1 MKALSAF
8 FPRILPYLPGCPE
21 PLVAQ
26 VLIDAAI
33 EFCDSS
39 LVLRQNLDTFN
50 TVVGRVQYDLDAPSA
65 QHDINRVMGVTLDGK
80 ELVAGMSEALRGDM
94 PTAPAKPRG
103 FYTDRT
109 DSVFTLMLSPPPD
122 EVYSVLVNVA
132 LSPAR
137 TATQLDDDLYNTWI
151 NPIVSSAIAR
161 AMQIPGQ
168 PFSNPAQAQ
177 ILLNSVAR
185 QTVTSRIEGNYG
197 LVRGSM
203 RVRYRP
209 FA

>member
-1 MKALSAF
+1 MKPLSAF

-21 PLVAQ
+21 PLAAQ
-26 VLIDAAI
+26 VLLDAAI

-39 LVLRQNLDTFN
+39 LVLRQNLDSFKTF
-50 TVVGRVQYDLDAPSA
+50 TGQVQYDLDPPSA

-80 ELVAGMSEALRGDM
+80 ELVAGMAEAIRGDL
-94 PTAPAKPRG
+94 PIAGAKPRG

-122 EVYSVLVNVA
+122 GAYNVVVNVA

-137 TATQLDDDLYNTWI
+137 TATQLDDDLFNLWVEPVVAKTL
-151 NPIVSSAIAR
+151 AR

-177 ILLNSVAR
+177 ILLNSAAR
-185 QTVTSRIEGNYG
+185 QTVSSRIEGNYG

-203 RVRYRP
+203 RVRNRP

>member
-21 PLVAQ
+21 PLAAQ

-65 QHDINRVMGVTLDGK
+65 QHNINRVMGVTLDGK

-137 TATQLDDDLYNTWI
+137 TATQLDDDLFNTWI
-151 NPIVSSAIAR
+151 NPIVSNAIAR

-197 LVRGSM
+197 FVRGSM

>member
-21 PLVAQ
+21 PLAAQ

-122 EVYSVLVNVA
+122 KVYSVLVNVT

-151 NPIVSSAIAR
+151 NPIVSSAIAQ

-197 LVRGSM
+197 FVRGSM
-203 RVRYRP
+203 RVRSRP

>member
-1 MKALSAF
+1 MKPLSAF
-8 FPRILPYLPGCPE
+8 FSRILPYLPGCSE
-21 PLVAQ
+21 PLAAQ
-26 VLIDAAI
+26 VLVNAAI

-50 TVVGRVQYDLDAPSA
+50 TVVGRVQYDLDPPSI
-65 QHDINRVMGVTLDGK
+65 QHDISRVMGVTLDGK
-80 ELVAGMSEALRGDM
+80 ELVAGMTEALRGDM

-122 EVYSVLVNVA
+122 EAYVVLVNVA

-137 TATQLDDDLYNTWI
+137 AATQLDDDLYNTWI
-151 NPIVSSAIAR
+151 DPIVSNAIAR
-161 AMQIPGQ
+161 AMQIPDQ
-168 PFSNPAQAQ
+168 PFTNPAQAQ
-177 ILLNSVAR
+177 VLLNSAAR
-185 QTVTSRIEGNYG
+185 QTVASRIEGNYG
-197 LVRGSM
+197 RVRGSM

>member
-21 PLVAQ
+21 PLAAQ

-122 EVYSVLVNVA
+122 KVYSVLVNVT

-151 NPIVSSAIAR
+151 NPIVSSAIAQ

-197 LVRGSM
+197 FVRGSM
-203 RVRYRP
+203 HVRSRP

>member
-94 PTAPAKPRG
+94 PTASAKPRG

-177 ILLNSVAR
+177 ILLNSAAR

>member
-80 ELVAGMSEALRGDM
+80 ELVAGMAEALRGDM

-151 NPIVSSAIAR
+151 NPIVSSAIAQ

-177 ILLNSVAR
+177 ILLKSVAR

-197 LVRGSM
+197 FVRGSM
-203 RVRYRP
+203 RVRSRP

>member
-21 PLVAQ
+21 PLAAQ
-26 VLIDAAI
+26 VLVNAAI
-33 EFCDSS
+33 EFCDAS

-50 TVVGRVQYDLDAPSA
+50 TVVGRVQYDLDPPSA
-65 QHDINRVMGVTLDGK
+65 QHNISRVMGVTLDYK
-80 ELVAGMSEALRGDM
+80 ELVAGMAEALRGDM

-151 NPIVSSAIAR
+151 NPIVSSAIAQ

-197 LVRGSM
+197 FVRGSM
-203 RVRYRP
+203 RVRSRP

>member
-80 ELVAGMSEALRGDM
+80 ELVAGMTEALRGDM

-151 NPIVSSAIAR
+151 NPIVSSAIAQ

-197 LVRGSM
+197 FVRGSM
-203 RVRYRP
+203 RVRSRP

>member
-21 PLVAQ
+21 PLAAQ
-26 VLIDAAI
+26 VLVNAAI
-33 EFCDSS
+33 DFCDAS

-80 ELVAGMSEALRGDM
+80 ELVAGMAEALRGDM

-122 EVYSVLVNVA
+122 KVYSVLVSVT

-151 NPIVSSAIAR
+151 NPIVSSAIAQ

-197 LVRGSM
+197 FVRGSM
-203 RVRYRP
+203 RVRSRP

>member
-8 FPRILPYLPGCPE
+8 YPRILPYLPGCPE
-21 PLVAQ
+21 PLAAQ

-80 ELVAGMSEALRGDM
+80 ELVAGMAEAIRGDM

-137 TATQLDDDLYNTWI
+137 TATQLDDDLYNTWLD
-151 NPIVSSAIAR
+151 PIVSNAIAR

-177 ILLNSVAR
+177 ILLNSAAR